1 VSGGIVAPEHAEKL
15 SPAARFDRMAAI
27 VIGIIAVLG
36 ALLGVVHTDRST
48 ASTRA
53 QLQATRLAT
62 DISARIAVNSV
73 GTNLSYQADE
83 AVLMLQ
89 MDGADRALAA
99 AAAENAGIAAVGGA
113 EMDAAMALKAALAA
127 TQATN
132 GGSPADAHVASM
144 LAMTDGDFAAELTAQ
159 GDQMD
164 LAHDAGTHDGFA
176 VLGISVLALAA
187 VLTGLAAVVRESR
200 GGWWALR
207 SAAGLVAVA
216 VVLGAMALS

>member
-1 VSGGIVAPEHAEKL
+1 VSGGVVAPDHAAKL
-15 SPAARFDRMAAI
+15 SAAARFDRMAAI
-27 VIGIIAVLG
+27 VIGTIAVLG
-36 ALLGVVHTDRST
+36 ALLGVIHTDRST
-48 ASTRA
+48 AGTRA

-99 AAAENAGIAAVGGA
+99 VAADNAGIAAVGQA
-113 EMDAAMALKAALAA
+113 EVDAATALKAALAA
-127 TQATN
+127 TQATS
-132 GGSPADAHVASM
+132 GGSPTDAYVASM
-144 LAMTDGDFAAELTAQ
+144 LAMTADDFAAELTAQ
-159 GDQMD
+159 GHQMD

-207 SAAGLVAVA
+207 SAAGFIGLAVILGLVA
-216 VVLGAMALS
+216 LS